1 MNQEGLNNLG
11 TDFNLGNQPTTNF
24 DDVEVLD
31 MDTDDTSSSEESGG
45 VSNIQPMNSIPPI
58 EDVLGQQET
67 TQLVST
73 GIPSVDDVLGVRNTV
88 LNETSNQV
96 VQEGPK
102 EEKKVEETKIPTL
115 DEIFGTSITQQPTA
129 TTPVTPAVSTPEP
142 VAPSPVPPAPTVTSS
157 PEPVVSPVGTPQPSP
172 MVSPVVNTV
181 PETPAVTPSVE
192 PIPQQGVVQ
201 SQIPSTPTPAPQMN
215 PQPSTTEP
223 FVNPMDVT
231 PTSTPVETP
240 VMTGNQSS
248 LNSQIQPETPVVQ
261 PSPVVTPTSMIDPM
275 TVNPTVSQPTPQP
288 MSAIVEPTPIMDTTM
303 NAKEEAVVSK
313 LENTDMTP
321 TKEEK
326 KEDLENTILLN
337 KQLNDAKMAIKA
349 EESKKDPEKKNKNG
363 LMLVIALFT
372 VLLIAVLVIPFIFN
386 YLNQ

>member
-11 TDFNLGNQPTTNF
+11 TDFNLESQPTTNF

-31 MDTDDTSSSEESGG
+31 MDMDDTSSSEESGG

-67 TQLVST
+67 TQPIST

-88 LNETSNQV
+88 LTETSNQV

-142 VAPSPVPPAPTVTSS
+142 VVPSPVPPAPTVTSS

-181 PETPAVTPSVE
+181 PETPTDTPSVE
-192 PIPQQGVVQ
+192 PLPQQGAVQ
-201 SQIPSTPTPAPQMN
+201 SQIPST
-215 PQPSTTEP
+215 TES

>member
-11 TDFNLGNQPTTNF
+11 TDFNLGSQPTTNF

-67 TQLVST
+67 TQPIST

-142 VAPSPVPPAPTVTSS
+142 VVPSPVPPAPTVTSS
-157 PEPVVSPVGTPQPSP
+157 PEPVVSPVGAPQP

-181 PETPAVTPSVE
+181 PETPTVTPSVE
-192 PIPQQGVVQ
+192 PLPQQGAVQ
-201 SQIPSTPTPAPQMN
+201 SQI
-215 PQPSTTEP
+215 PSTTEP

>member
-11 TDFNLGNQPTTNF
+11 TDFNLGSQPTTNF

-67 TQLVST
+67 TQPIST

-142 VAPSPVPPAPTVTSS
+142 VVPSPVPPAPTVTSS
-157 PEPVVSPVGTPQPSP
+157 PEPVVSPVGAPQP

-201 SQIPSTPTPAPQMN
+201 SQI
-215 PQPSTTEP
+215 PSTTEP

-275 TVNPTVSQPTPQP
+275 TVNPTVSQSTPQP

>member
-142 VAPSPVPPAPTVTSS
+142 VAPSPVPSAPTVTSS

-172 MVSPVVNTV
+172 MASPVVNTV
-181 PETPAVTPSVE
+181 PETPTVTPSVE
-192 PIPQQGVVQ
+192 PLPQQGAVQ
-201 SQIPSTPTPAPQMN
+201 SQI
-215 PQPSTTEP
+215 PSTTEP

>member
-67 TQLVST
+67 TQPVST

-115 DEIFGTSITQQPTA
+115 DEIFGTSITQQPTV

-142 VAPSPVPPAPTVTSS
+142 VVPSPVPPAPTVTSS
-157 PEPVVSPVGTPQPSP
+157 PEPVVSPVGAPQP

-181 PETPAVTPSVE
+181 PETPTVTPSVE
-192 PIPQQGVVQ
+192 PLPQQGAVQ
-201 SQIPSTPTPAPQMN
+201 SQI
-215 PQPSTTEP
+215 PSTTEP

-275 TVNPTVSQPTPQP
+275 TVNPTVSQSTPQP

>member
-11 TDFNLGNQPTTNF
+11 TDFNLGSQPTTNF

-157 PEPVVSPVGTPQPSP
+157 PEPVVSPVGAPQP

-181 PETPAVTPSVE
+181 PETPTVTPSVE
-192 PIPQQGVVQ
+192 PLPQQGAVQ
-201 SQIPSTPTPAPQMN
+201 SQI
-215 PQPSTTEP
+215 PSTTEP

-275 TVNPTVSQPTPQP
+275 TVNPTVSQSTPQP

>member
-11 TDFNLGNQPTTNF
+11 TDFNLGSQPTTNF

-31 MDTDDTSSSEESGG
+31 MDTDDTSSSEESGV

-67 TQLVST
+67 TQPIST

-142 VAPSPVPPAPTVTSS
+142 VVPSPVPPAPTVTSS
-157 PEPVVSPVGTPQPSP
+157 PEPVVSPVGAPQP

-181 PETPAVTPSVE
+181 PETPVVAPSVE
-192 PIPQQGVVQ
+192 PIPQQGAVQ
-201 SQIPSTPTPAPQMN
+201 SQI
-215 PQPSTTEP
+215 PSTTEP

>member
-11 TDFNLGNQPTTNF
+11 TDFNLGSQPTTNF

-67 TQLVST
+67 TQPIST

-142 VAPSPVPPAPTVTSS
+142 VVPSPVPPAPTVTSS
-157 PEPVVSPVGTPQPSP
+157 PEPVVSPVGAPQP

-275 TVNPTVSQPTPQP
+275 TVNPTVSQP

>member
-11 TDFNLGNQPTTNF
+11 TDFNLGSQPTTNF

-31 MDTDDTSSSEESGG
+31 MDMDDTSSSEESGG

-67 TQLVST
+67 TQPIST

-157 PEPVVSPVGTPQPSP
+157 PEPVVSPVGTP
-172 MVSPVVNTV
+172 
-181 PETPAVTPSVE
+181 SVE
-192 PIPQQGVVQ
+192 PLPQQGAVQ

-240 VMTGNQSS
+240 VMTGKQSS

-275 TVNPTVSQPTPQP
+275 TVNPTVSQSTPQP

>member
-11 TDFNLGNQPTTNF
+11 TDFNLGSQPTTNF

-67 TQLVST
+67 TQPIST

-142 VAPSPVPPAPTVTSS
+142 VVPSPVPPAPTVTSS
-157 PEPVVSPVGTPQPSP
+157 PEPVVSPVGAPQP

-181 PETPAVTPSVE
+181 PETPTVTPSVE
-192 PIPQQGVVQ
+192 PLPQQGAVQ
-201 SQIPSTPTPAPQMN
+201 SQI
-215 PQPSTTEP
+215 PSTTEP

-326 KEDLENTILLN
+326 KEDLENTILLS